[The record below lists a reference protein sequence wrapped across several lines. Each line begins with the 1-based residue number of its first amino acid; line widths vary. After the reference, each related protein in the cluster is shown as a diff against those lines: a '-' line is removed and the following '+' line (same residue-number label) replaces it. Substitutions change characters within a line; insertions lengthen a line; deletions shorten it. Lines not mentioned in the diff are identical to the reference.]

1 MKTIIKR
8 FEELS
13 NEELYAVLKLR
24 FDVFI
29 LEQRCFYPELDNCD
43 QRALHVWLE
52 DEEGIA
58 AYLRVMD
65 RGVKS
70 EQVSIGRVI
79 AGRRGC
85 GLGKEIMRTGIR
97 AARERLQAG
106 AIYIEAQQYAQGFYE
121 KLGFHTISEPFD
133 EDGILHVKM
142 LLES

>member
-1 MKTIIKR
+1 MKTIIKL

-29 LEQRCFYPELDNCD
+29 LEQRCFYPELDDCD

-70 EQVSIGRVI
+70 EQVSIGR
-79 AGRRGC
+79 GC

-97 AARERLQAG
+97 AARERLHAG
-106 AIYIEAQQYAQGFYE
+106 AIYIEAQQYTQGFYE

>member
-1 MKTIIKR
+1 MKTVIKR
-8 FEELS
+8 FDELT
-13 NEELYAVLKLR
+13 NAELYDILKLR

-29 LEQRCFYPELDNCD
+29 LEQRCFYPELDDCD

-52 DEEGIA
+52 DEDGIA
-58 AYLRVMD
+58 AYLRIMD

-79 AGRRGC
+79 ARHRGC
-85 GLGKEIMRTGIR
+85 GLGKEIMQVGIR
-97 AARERLQAG
+97 AARERLQAD
-106 AIYIEAQQYAQGFYE
+106 AVYLEAQQYARGFYE